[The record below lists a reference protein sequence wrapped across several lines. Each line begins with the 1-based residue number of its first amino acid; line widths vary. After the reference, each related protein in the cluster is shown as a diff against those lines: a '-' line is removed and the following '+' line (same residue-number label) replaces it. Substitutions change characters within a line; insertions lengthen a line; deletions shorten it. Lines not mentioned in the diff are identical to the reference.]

1 MKAYLDSLHRY
12 LTLPKLTALM
22 PGHGP
27 VIADARAKIEE
38 YIAHR
43 QAREEMIV
51 NAMTDGARTAAQ
63 IVKAVYTDVP
73 ESMHQLAELS
83 VLAALEKLQDEG
95 RVSKAGNEFLLR

>member
-12 LTLPKLTALM
+12 LALPKLTALM

-27 VIADARAKIEE
+27 VIADARAKVEE

-51 NAMTDGARTAAQ
+51 NAMAGGASSPAQ

-73 ESMHQLAELS
+73 EAMHQLAELS
-83 VLAALEKLQDEG
+83 VLASLEKLNDEG
-95 RVSKAGNEFLLR
+95 RISKTGSGFLLR